1 MHQKCRIRNF
11 EDISKC
17 LLRNSKLSS
26 PYIYPQ
32 LLDQIDEDNPNEN
45 TSKAGTIIF
54 LVKTCDILSFS
65 LAALK
70 SNLKEPNLKK
80 ETSDI
85 ISLISRSS
93 RLYSFCL
100 KKFVWWFYLPLFRP
114 TRELILFKCLINT
127 LINHI
132 YFKMPRAWSLLML
145 FFASEVFHYF
155 FLPVLDLIWQI
166 WNFQRRSLWLK
177 ETKKQQCR
185 QKNVLLKCEKKRN
198 IIQSWRSQY
207 E

>member
-1 MHQKCRIRNF
+1 MHQKRRIRNF

-100 KKFVWWFYLPLFRP
+100 KKFV
-114 TRELILFKCLINT
+114 
-127 LINHI
+127 
-132 YFKMPRAWSLLML
+132 
-145 FFASEVFHYF
+145 
-155 FLPVLDLIWQI
+155 
-166 WNFQRRSLWLK
+166 
-177 ETKKQQCR
+177 
-185 QKNVLLKCEKKRN
+185 
-198 IIQSWRSQY
+198 
-207 E
+207 